1 MKLFIILPRFPYPTE
16 KGDKL
21 RAFNQIKVLS
31 KRFDITLF
39 ALSHEK
45 VRESD
50 IEKVEPYCSSITVFR
65 LRIISVIWNILL
77 AVFNGKPLQAGYYYN
92 RKAQKQIN
100 KQLKT
105 RKPDHIY
112 CQLLR
117 TAAYAFNTDIPKTLD
132 YQDVFSKGVER
143 RIPSAN
149 AVMKM
154 LFAFEMKR
162 LRKYEQYV
170 FSKFDNKTIIS
181 KPDRDFIPHEN
192 NDRIIIIPNGVDQ
205 EHYKPYK
212 TKRITDLVFIGNMGY
227 PPNIDCAE
235 YLANKVLPLIHH
247 KHSHVKLT
255 LAGATPHNRVKTLAS
270 DKVIVTGWVDD
281 IREYY
286 AGAAI
291 FLAPMQMG
299 TGLQNKLLEAMAM
312 KLPCI
317 TSSLCNAALM
327 AKEGTD
333 ILIGNSPEE
342 VADHAIALL
351 ENKEY
356 AETIALNGYM
366 FIKSNYS
373 WEGATNKLAEI
384 IEYASNKESVKK

>member
-1 MKLFIILPRFPYPTE
+1 MRLFIILPRFPYPTE

-50 IEKVEPYCSSITVFR
+50 IEKVAPYCSSITIFR
-65 LRIISVIWNILL
+65 LRIIPVIWNIIL
-77 AVFNGKPLQAGYYYN
+77 AFFNGKPLQAGYYYN
-92 RKAQKQIN
+92 KKAQKLIN
-100 KQLKT
+100 KQINT
-105 RKPDHIY
+105 FNPDHIY
-112 CQLLR
+112 CQLVR
-117 TAAYAFNTDIPKTLD
+117 TAAYAFNANIPKTLD

-149 AVMKM
+149 VLMKL
-154 LFAFEMKR
+154 LFTFEMKR
-162 LRKYEQYV
+162 LRKYEHYV

-181 KPDRDFIPHEN
+181 KPDRDFIPHEH
-192 NDRIIIIPNGVDQ
+192 NDRIFIIPNGVDQ
-205 EHYKPYK
+205 EHYKPIK
-212 TKRITDLVFIGNMGY
+212 TKKITDLVFIGNMGY

-235 YLANKVLPLIHH
+235 YLVNKVLPFIHK
-247 KHSHVKLT
+247 KHPNVKLT
-255 LAGATPHNRVKTLAS
+255 LAGATPHNRVKALAG

-291 FLAPMQMG
+291 FLAPMQLG

-327 AKEGTD
+327 GKEGTD

-342 VADHAIALL
+342 VANHALDLL
-351 ENKEY
+351 GNKEY
-356 AETIALNGYM
+356 ADTIALNGYL
-366 FIKSNYS
+366 FIKSTYS

-384 IEYASNKESVKK
+384 IQQSAPKELVKN